1 MEFQSFQSDP
11 QAALMGLAL
20 DLIVTV
26 LLYGAGPVLFVKIR
40 KSPVTLRFFRNFCV
54 LYTIFIYLLFSALY
68 LLSGISGVPNM
79 AASVIWGVVFYR
91 VCRKKLRKKEADCK
105 PEAALEAPGQRA
117 ESAAQ
122 EPRQIVEVYRSKFRM
137 PGQTQ
142 GSVRKMG
149 RRIRLAAV
157 GLCAALV
164 ASVGVN
170 VYLSYQLQDRSA
182 ALRQAESEASS
193 YSQRADSMR
202 ERYLEEKARADEA
215 QEKANFLSSRIGMIV
230 EGSPYYHSYSC
241 EVFQNAD
248 AFWAHNVE
256 YCRSLGY
263 TKCPQCGWSL
273 D

>member
-26 LLYGAGPVLFVKIR
+26 FLYGAGPSMFVKIR

-79 AASVIWGVVFYR
+79 AAAVIWGVVFYR
-91 VCRKKLRKKEADCK
+91 FCRKKLRKKEVDCK
-105 PEAALEAPGQRA
+105 PNAALEA
-117 ESAAQ
+117 AAQ

-137 PGQTQ
+137 PVQEQ
-142 GSVRKMG
+142 DSAQRMG
-149 RRIRLAAV
+149 RWIRLAAV

-164 ASVGVN
+164 VSVGVN
-170 VYLSYQLQDRSA
+170 VYLLYLVQDRSA
-182 ALRQAESEASS
+182 ALLQAESEASS

-215 QEKANFLSSRIGMIV
+215 QDKANFLSSRIGMIV